1 MVQSVIYTA
10 GVLLFRDDK
19 VLLIKHTEKAGSL
32 AGTYG
37 LPAGRI
43 AKEESDKHA
52 AMRELE
58 QETGFKTTDRN
69 LIEYPGNMYSN
80 EITRKGASV
89 SSISVKLF
97 LCKNFFGQ
105 MHGSFEATP
114 EWVDV
119 DDIYKISIPPDIKQI
134 IKHANAYIKYAQD

>member
-1 MVQSVIYTA
+1 MAQTVIYTA
-10 GVLLFRDDK
+10 GVLVFQDDK
-19 VLLIKHTEKAGSL
+19 VLLIRHTEKAGSL

-58 QETGFKTTDRN
+58 QETGLKTTERN

-80 EITRKGASV
+80 EITRKGAHIT
-89 SSISVKLF
+89 SISVKLF
-97 LCKNFFGQ
+97 LCKNFFG
-105 MHGSFEATP
+105 E
-114 EWVDV
+114 
-119 DDIYKISIPPDIKQI
+119 
-134 IKHANAYIKYAQD
+134 